1 MNTLQLDYDE
11 GIILENEDVY
21 WASRDDLEL
30 TNFTLTN
37 KNLYCTYE
45 KDNGFFKKSTS
56 EMCVLALS
64 DIKIINGQALVQQVK
79 YEGSW
84 CIQIQFRQGV
94 EYFSFSSS
102 PKKVI
107 PQWIAEINRIIIGS
121 PEQIFEQPV
130 ETKKKSSVLV
140 GFGGITANL
149 RSVADSAALAVTSTV
164 KQASETINHH
174 SVSTEEPTY
183 TPAPETV
190 SAHTEPQH
198 QGAKFCSNCGTPIN
212 AGAKFCH
219 GCGTPI
225 GVSNVPT
232 PPPVTQTAPPPVP
245 LATEQEQQPKRVERR
260 QQEFV
265 GTVLKCPNCGG
276 VIGETTAVCP
286 ECGIRITGRS
296 AVTSV
301 QSFKEQLMAIEGTR
315 KRGLGGVFGV
325 YTAPDPADTKKLSLI
340 RSFPIPNSV
349 DDIMEFMFLAV
360 ANIDVS
366 LSKNT
371 AMNKW
376 NSTQQVETGATI
388 GKTIS
393 NAWVAKMQQAYQK
406 AEIMFP
412 NDSAFPGIQKIYYDK
427 MKELKIKV

>member
-1 MNTLQLDYDE
+1 MSINLQLDYDE
-11 GIILENEDVY
+11 GIIFESDDAE
-21 WASRDDLEL
+21 WESRDDIVL
-30 TNFTLTN
+30 TKLTLTN
-37 KNLYCTYE
+37 KNFYCAYE
-45 KDNGFFKKSTS
+45 KSNGLFKKATEDIAILS
-56 EMCVLALS
+56 LS
-64 DIKIINGQALVQQVK
+64 DIKVINGQVMVQQMK

-84 CIQIQFRQGV
+84 CLQIQFRQGV

-107 PQWIAEINRIIIGS
+107 PQWIAEINNIVVG
-121 PEQIFEQPV
+121 PTQMNVEQPN
-130 ETKKKSSVLV
+130 EPKKKTNP
-140 GFGGITANL
+140 FGGFAGIAANL
-149 RSVADSAALAVTSTV
+149 KNVADSAAQAVTSTV
-164 KQASETINHH
+164 KQASESINHIPV
-174 SVSTEEPTY
+174 SVEESTY
-183 TPAPETV
+183 SPAPEV
-190 SAHTEPQH
+190 ESPAEQQH

-219 GCGTPI
+219 GCGAPI
-225 GVSNVPT
+225 GTSNIPT

-245 LATEQEQQPKRVERR
+245 SFVEQEQPKRAERR

-265 GTVLKCPNCGG
+265 GTVLKCPNCGAI
-276 VIGETTAVCP
+276 IGETTAVCP
-286 ECGIRITGRS
+286 DCGIRITGRS

-301 QSFKEQLMAIEGTR
+301 QSFKEQLMDIEGTR
-315 KRGLGGVFGV
+315 KKGLGGVFGV
-325 YTAPDPADTKKLSLI
+325 YAAPDPADTKKLTLI
-340 RSFPIPNSV
+340 RNFPIPNSV

-376 NSTQQVETGATI
+376 NNTQQVETGATI
-388 GKTIS
+388 SRTIS
-393 NAWVAKMQQAYQK
+393 NAWVAKMQQVYQK

-412 NDSAFPGIQKIYYDK
+412 NDPAFPGIQKIYYDK

>member
-1 MNTLQLDYDE
+1 MSINLQLDFDE
-11 GIILENEDVY
+11 GIILESDEAM
-21 WASRDDLEL
+21 WQSRDDFEL
-30 TNFTLTN
+30 TKLTLTN
-37 KNLYCTYE
+37 KNLYCAYE
-45 KDNGFFKKSTS
+45 KSNGLFKKATEDVAILS
-56 EMCVLALS
+56 LS
-64 DIKIINGQALVQQVK
+64 DIKVINGQAMVQQMK

-84 CIQIQFRQGV
+84 CLQIQFRQGV

-107 PQWIAEINRIIIGS
+107 PQWIAEINNIVVG
-121 PEQIFEQPV
+121 PTQVNVEQPI
-130 ETKKKSSVLV
+130 EHKKKTNP
-140 GFGGITANL
+140 FGGFAGIAANL
-149 RSVADSAALAVTSTV
+149 KNAADSAAQVVTSTV
-164 KQASETINHH
+164 KQASESINHSPV
-174 SVSTEEPTY
+174 SVEEPTY
-183 TPAPETV
+183 SPAPEVV
-190 SAHTEPQH
+190 SPAEPQH

-225 GVSNVPT
+225 GASNVPT
-232 PPPVTQTAPPPVP
+232 PPPVTQTVPPPVP
-245 LATEQEQQPKRVERR
+245 SFTEQEQPKRTERR

-265 GTVLKCPNCGG
+265 GTVLKCPNCGAI
-276 VIGETTAVCP
+276 IGETTAVCP
-286 ECGIRITGRS
+286 DCGIRITGRS

-315 KRGLGGVFGV
+315 KKGLGGVFGV

-340 RSFPIPNSV
+340 RNFPIPNSV

-360 ANIDVS
+360 ANIDVA

-376 NSTQQVETGATI
+376 NNTQQVETGATI
-388 GKTIS
+388 SRTIS
-393 NAWVAKMQQAYQK
+393 NAWVAKMQQVYQK

-412 NDSAFPGIQKIYYDK
+412 NDPAFPGIQKIYYDK

>member
-130 ETKKKSSVLV
+130 ETKKKSSVLG

-149 RSVADSAALAVTSTV
+149 RSVADSAAQAVTSTV

-296 AVTSV
+296 AVTSM